1 MSVAT
6 QTTTMNKRMQA
17 LEKTRNI
24 GIIAHIDAGKTTTT
38 ERVLYYTGRI
48 HRTGEVHE
56 GAATMDWMEQERERG
71 ITITAAATTAFWSKS
86 ARNGDAKQPDAVRIN
101 IIDTPG
107 HVDFTVEVER
117 SLRVLDGGVVV
128 FDAVAGVEPQSETV
142 WRQADKY
149 AVPRICFVNKMD
161 RTGANFERTIEM
173 IIDRLRARPVAIQL
187 PIGSEDKFRGVID
200 VFEQHAIMYY
210 DDKGTDIRIE
220 PIPAELQERAAQA
233 RNELVEAIAET
244 DEDLTLRYL
253 EEGEFSND
261 ELRAALRIATI
272 GNMLVPVLCG
282 SALKNK
288 GVQSML
294 DAVVDYLPSPLDVPP
309 VAGTNPKTDEEE
321 TRGIGEEEPF
331 SGLVFKIANDPH
343 VGNLAFVRVYS
354 GKLEKGTYALN
365 TSKDRRERVGRLIRM
380 HANHREDIDDITAG
394 DIAAIIGL
402 KDSFT
407 GDTLCDPTAPIILE
421 SIKFPEPV
429 IQVAIEPKTK
439 MDQDKMGM
447 ALARLAQEDPT
458 FRVRTDDET
467 GQTLIA
473 GMGELHLEVIVDR
486 MLREHKVEA
495 NVGRPQVA
503 YRESITKTVKQEGRF
518 VRQSG
523 GKGQYGDV
531 WIEVSPAERGEGF
544 TFVDKIVG
552 GTIPREYVPAVEA
565 GVKEALGGGAYAG
578 YPIVDIKVT
587 LYDGSYHEVDSSEM
601 AFKIAGSMALKE
613 AVRKAAPVVLEP
625 IMKVEITTPDNFMGD
640 VIGDISSRRGQLE
653 GMAERAGAQ
662 IIKAWVPLAT
672 MFGYATDLRS
682 MTQGRAS
689 YSMEFD
695 HYEPLPPSLAEELVQ
710 KATTRR

>member
-1 MSVAT
+1 
-6 QTTTMNKRMQA
+6 MQA
-17 LEKTRNI
+17 LQKTRNI

-38 ERVLYYTGRI
+38 ERILFYTGRI

-86 ARNGDAKQPDAVRIN
+86 ARNGDPKQPDSVRIN

-149 AVPRICFVNKMD
+149 SVPRICFVNKMD
-161 RTGANFERTIEM
+161 RTGANFDRTIEM
-173 IIDRLRARPVAIQL
+173 IVDRLKAKPVAIQL
-187 PIGSEDKFRGVID
+187 PIGAEDKFRGVID
-200 VFEQHAIMYY
+200 VFEQHAIVYY
-210 DDKGTDIRIE
+210 DDKGNDIRVE
-220 PIPAELQERAAQA
+220 PIPAELVEAAQQA
-233 RNELVEAIAET
+233 RSELVEAIAET
-244 DEDLTLRYL
+244 DEELTLRYL
-253 EEGEFSND
+253 EEEEISND
-261 ELRAALRIATI
+261 DLRAALRQATI
-272 GNMLVPVLCG
+272 AGTLVPVLCG
-282 SALKNK
+282 TALRNK
-288 GVQSML
+288 GVQLML

-309 VAGTNPKTDEEE
+309 VTGTNAKTGDEE
-321 TRGIGEEEPF
+321 TRDLDDGAPF

-354 GKLEKGTYALN
+354 GRLEKGTYALN
-365 TSKDRRERVGRLIRM
+365 TTKGQRERIGRLMRM
-380 HANHREDIDDITAG
+380 HANHREDIDEINAG

-402 KDSFT
+402 KNSFT
-407 GDTLCDPTAPIILE
+407 GDTLSDADAPIILE

-439 MDQDKMGM
+439 MDQDKMGL

-458 FRVRTDDET
+458 FRVRTDEET
-467 GQTLIA
+467 GQTLIN

-503 YRESITKTVKQEGRF
+503 YRETVTRHVKQQGRF

-523 GKGQYGDV
+523 GKGQFGDV
-531 WIEVSPAERGEGF
+531 TIEINPGERGSGF
-544 TFVDKIVG
+544 VFEDKIVG
-552 GTIPREYVPAVEA
+552 GAIPREYIPAVEA
-565 GVKEALGGGAYAG
+565 GVKEALETGAYAG
-578 YPIVDIKVT
+578 YPIVDVT
-587 LYDGSYHEVDSSEM
+587 VSLVDGSYHEVDSSEM

-613 AVRKAAPVVLEP
+613 GVRKGAPVVLEP
-625 IMKVEITTPDNFMGD
+625 IMKVEVTTPDNFMGD
-640 VIGDISSRRGQLE
+640 VIGDISSRRGHLE
-653 GMAERAGAQ
+653 GMEERAGAQ
-662 IIKAWVPLAT
+662 VIRAYVPLAT

-695 HYEPLPPSLAEELVQ
+695 HYEPLPANLAEELVQ
-710 KATTRR
+710 KARR